1 MPAKL
6 PIKGH
11 PHGKLVRRECG
22 VCGLAFLYNAADAAR
37 GYGKFCS
44 VPCLIKGRR
53 IGRTKRTLA
62 ERYWDKVIRRGDD
75 ECWGWSGFKHVGYGR
90 LKGEASAAVGAHRVS
105 YEIHCGPIPDGLFV
119 CHRCDNPECTNPR
132 HLFLGTSGDNNRDCT
147 AKGRRAR
154 GERQRSAKLTEND
167 VRAIRQRWRGGEV
180 TQKQLAKDFGVT
192 PSAIEHVVT
201 NRTWRHV
208 A

>member
-1 MPAKL
+1 MPDQL

-11 PHGKLVRRECG
+11 PHGKLVRRECAF
-22 VCGLAFLYNAADAAR
+22 CNSAFLYNAADAAR

-44 VPCLIKGRR
+44 VPCLVKGRR
-53 IGRTKRTLA
+53 NGRTKRRLA
-62 ERYWDKVIRRGDD
+62 DRYWEKVIRRGDD

-90 LKGEASAAVGAHRVS
+90 LRTDTGAVGAHRVS
-105 YEIHCGPIPDGLFV
+105 FEIHFGQIPDGLFV
-119 CHRCDNPECTNPR
+119 CHRCDNPECSNPR

-154 GERQRSAKLTEND
+154 GERQRSAKLTEDD
-167 VRAIRQRWRGGEV
+167 VRSIRNQWHQGGV
-180 TQKQLAKDFGVT
+180 TQRQLAKMFGVT

-201 NRTWRHV
+201 NRTWRHI